1 MRDLYFT
8 LATYGA
14 CVSEDKVNETL
25 DSNEFIINV
34 YGGSVDPREPS
45 IDFNTCRWQIAEL
58 NCIYIDL
65 NADKDSFKSSS
76 QIDFVKKELGS
87 DKNILFVNAHTA
99 VGKNDYCLKNLLDL
113 LCSFNDLVPMWLKR
127 LDKEVDCNVFISF
140 SPEDYNIIS
149 KHKGLLDPALVL
161 RDDLGAI
168 LV

>member
-1 MRDLYFT
+1 MKDLYFT

-14 CVSEDKVNETL
+14 CVDKDGICETL
-25 DSNEFIINV
+25 DSNEFIVNV
-34 YGGSVDPREPS
+34 YGGSVNPREPS

-65 NADKDSFKSSS
+65 NAKKGSFKSSS
-76 QIDFVKKELGS
+76 QINSVKKELGS
-87 DKNILFVNAHTA
+87 DKNILIVNAYTA

-113 LCSFNDLVPMWLKR
+113 LCSFNDLVPVWLKR
-127 LDKEVDCNVFISF
+127 LNMEADCNVFISF
-140 SPEDYNIIS
+140 TPEDYNIIS
-149 KHKGLLDPALVL
+149 KYKGLLDPALVL